1 MNSWLLEVWRVWT
14 LWGSRLTFVIRD
26 IQNNASTKQL
36 KMMLQYKLFST
47 PTKFKTMCYSSILH
61 KSPGLLC
68 TCLCANSDR
77 SSLWALFQSCFSLS
91 IFPGARINKHR
102 WVKGKKKHLSYAPLH
117 SLWMGRSLANSKVFT
132 IITQERHFSSELRCT
147 FCYFYCCN
155 FLYGLPFNIKCWDR
169 FVWLF
174 RIL

>member
-68 TCLCANSDR
+68 TCLCAYSDR

-102 WVKGKKKHLSYAPLH
+102 WVKGKKKTSVLH
-117 SLWMGRSLANSKVFT
+117 STPLFMNGQIISKFQSVYHYHT
-132 IITQERHFSSELRCT
+132 GKT
-147 FCYFYCCN
+147 FLFWAALYFLL
-155 FLYGLPFNIKCWDR
+155 FLL
-169 FVWLF
+169 L
-174 RIL
+174 